1 MKTYWH
7 VIILAL
13 IDDPS
18 ERNKDGF
25 GLETDHKVHI
35 PSLLFYC
42 FGNRNTYTYT
52 HHYSECEQRC
62 MMLALWMCGN
72 GKRPTLSDS
81 FLDKS
86 AYDDLVWVHL
96 GKFWQH
102 NPNRCMLYIAQ
113 NWQQGKPCSVRVC
126 VCGNF
131 RSQEAC
137 PKQSSWHWGTH
148 QPGARPGSGA
158 ECSVVSQLSEPCC
171 APCLHRAMVG
181 EQQSCRGTR
190 STTWVPPLAITLN
203 VSELVISEFR
213 NQERHNVLLF
223 FTEDRIKSLSA
234 TRQNW

>member
-1 MKTYWH
+1 M
-7 VIILAL
+7 
-13 IDDPS
+13 
-18 ERNKDGF
+18 
-25 GLETDHKVHI
+25 
-35 PSLLFYC
+35 
-42 FGNRNTYTYT
+42 
-52 HHYSECEQRC
+52 
-62 MMLALWMCGN
+62 
-72 GKRPTLSDS
+72 
-81 FLDKS
+81 
-86 AYDDLVWVHL
+86 

-113 NWQQGKPCSVRVC
+113 NWQQEKPCSVC
-126 VCGNF
+126 VNF

-203 VSELVISEFR
+203 GSELVISEFR

-223 FTEDRIKSLSA
+223 FTEDRIKTLSA
-234 TRQNW
+234 TRQN